1 MSHPGVRSK
10 LRRFVKVSNDLH
22 RAHLDTAPK
31 RQRYGKFV
39 DIQLGYFLPRYDDLR
54 GRPGYGPAIDFI
66 VTDLVGPGIA
76 DRDRDLEKVVPIM
89 SRTMPA
95 GALAALAT
103 AMELNAGILEI
114 NLGVA
119 GQLADA
125 IDAQA
130 PISERD
136 YCLASRKVAGY
147 EDFTR
152 FIAMTR
158 EAGLSLERIVQLPMI
173 RPLLRTMRG
182 PARLAGVADLQ
193 AFLEKGFETFRDVDD
208 VPEFLEIIETRMAA
222 VFHRV
227 FIADPDTLST
237 TPIGARPQTS

>member
-1 MSHPGVRSK
+1 MSAPNVRSR
-10 LRRFVKVSNDLH
+10 LRRFVKLSNDLH
-22 RAHLDTAPK
+22 REHLDTDPK

-39 DIQLGYFLPRYDDLR
+39 DLQLGYFLPRYDDLR

-66 VTDLVGPGIA
+66 ITDLVGPGIA

-114 NLGVA
+114 NLGISERLGNV
-119 GQLADA
+119 
-125 IDAQA
+125 IDEGA

-136 YCLASRKVAGY
+136 YCLASREVAGY
-147 EDFTR
+147 QDFTR

-158 EAGLSLERIVQLPMI
+158 EAGLALERIVHLPMI

-193 AFLEKGFETFRDVDD
+193 AFLEKGFETFRGVDD
-208 VPEFLEIIETRMAA
+208 VPEFLDIIETRMAA

-227 FIADPDTLST
+227 FVAEPETLST
-237 TPIGARPQTS
+237 TPIAARPR

>member
-1 MSHPGVRSK
+1 MSQPGVRSR
-10 LRRFVKVSNDLH
+10 LRQFVKVSNDLH

-31 RQRYGKFV
+31 RERYGKFV
-39 DIQLGYFLPRYDDLR
+39 DLQLGYFLPRYDDLR

-76 DRDRDLEKVVPIM
+76 DRDRDLERVVPIM

-119 GQLADA
+119 EQLAEA
-125 IDAQA
+125 IDSDA

-136 YCLASRKVAGY
+136 YCLASREVAGY
-147 EDFTR
+147 QDFTR
-152 FIAMTR
+152 FITMTR
-158 EAGLSLERIVQLPMI
+158 EAGLALERIVHLPMI

-182 PARLAGVADLQ
+182 PARIAGVADLQ
-193 AFLEKGFETFRDVDD
+193 AFLENGFDNFKGVDD
-208 VPEFLEIIETRMAA
+208 VPEFLEVVETRMAA

-227 FIADPDTLST
+227 FIADPETLST
-237 TPIGARPQTS
+237 TPISPRAR